1 MLSATSSQNQYTT
14 HRFKDRHCCDGR
26 SNTGAKNQEVQEE
39 KEVWAQLD
47 LLVRVPYNLFQ
58 GLHAGAHRP
67 EDAVEADQ
75 SIEEEHS
82 TCDEHHNGVECGRM
96 AGAFVHFPVDVAIH
110 VRLRKADTIGLS
122 YELPGQESKTPK
134 AEDSFNNLNIGVL
147 VLCLSSP
154 RAESAR
160 AVMTD

>member
-58 GLHAGAHRP
+58 GLHAGADRP

-82 TCDEHHNGVECGRM
+82 TCDEHHNCIECGRM
-96 AGAFVHFPVDVAIH
+96 ARAFVHFSMDIAVH
-110 VRLRKADTIGLS
+110 VRLIKTHSISLT
-122 YELPGQESKTPK
+122 YEFPRQESKASE
-134 AEDSFNNLNIGVL
+134 AEDSFNNLNVGVS
-147 VLCLSSP
+147 V
-154 RAESAR
+154 
-160 AVMTD
+160 

>member
-47 LLVRVPYNLFQ
+47 LLVFVPYNLFQ

-82 TCDEHHNGVECGRM
+82 TRDKQHNSVECGRM
-96 AGAFVHFPVDVAIH
+96 ARAFVHFPMNVAIH
-110 VRLRKADTIGLS
+110 VWFRKAHTISLA
-122 YELPGQESKTPK
+122 YEFPGQESKATE
-134 AEDSFNNLNIGVL
+134 AEDSFNDLNFGVS
-147 VLCLSSP
+147 V
-154 RAESAR
+154 
-160 AVMTD
+160 

>member
-1 MLSATSSQNQYTT
+1 MLSATRSESQYLS
-14 HRFKDRHCCDGR
+14 HRLKDSHGCDGR
-26 SNTGAKNQEVQEE
+26 SNSGAKDQEVQEE
-39 KEVWAQLD
+39 EEIWAQLD
-47 LLVRVPYNLFQ
+47 LLVLVPNNLFQ

-82 TCDEHHNGVECGRM
+82 TRDEHHNGVECGRM

-147 VLCLSSP
+147 VLRL
-154 RAESAR
+154 
-160 AVMTD
+160 